1 MEDTTVSKEKSTAP
15 ERRKHAPKK
24 ISVAAVMKNIALVGG
39 AAAFLGLTFIPGT
52 KPTEMTSVFWIFAI
66 LPGLIGIANHLVT
79 IRQRV
84 AKHLSSEEDRQAHE
98 AESEHRPT
106 LPEAV
111 AAAMLL
117 SAVFLIVARA
127 EVPADQKVDGWVYA
141 GYGAYIS
148 TLWFLLVRLNANA
161 LSPRFLINSTL
172 KVSIAV
178 FIGYIAARSDLFP
191 DSKPVATLY
200 FAIGLFHA
208 WAIQALKRT
217 AMTIFGIKP
226 AQSPDV
232 SLGLIDGLDDDAADV
247 LQEIGITSAQHLAT
261 MHAPEVCGRTLYPRE
276 RVLDWIDQS
285 ILAVHTN
292 GRLDDLRVVGIRSA
306 YSLVTIARHL
316 GKNCPLEKA
325 ATVRFQ
331 ETAKRLGL
339 SCGDLLLMVECIRKD
354 PAYIELENIYP
365 NRHKVEA
372 TSTDVPPKAPIDP
385 LMVPVKD
392 PVPERATLAQ

>member
-1 MEDTTVSKEKSTAP
+1 MK
-15 ERRKHAPKK
+15 
-24 ISVAAVMKNIALVGG
+24 KNIGAIVKNILLLVGAG
-39 AAAFLGLTFIPGT
+39 TFLGLSLIPAT
-52 KPTEMTSVFWIFAI
+52 RPTEMTSVFWLFAL

-84 AKHLSSEEDRQAHE
+84 AKHPASEDDEKAHE
-98 AESEHRPT
+98 AESPHRPT

-127 EVPADQKVDGWVYA
+127 SSPADGKHHGWVYA

-161 LSPRFLINSTL
+161 LSPRFLINSAL

-178 FIGYIAARSDLFP
+178 FIGFIAAHSDLFP

-208 WAIQALKRT
+208 WAMRALKRT
-217 AMTIFGIKP
+217 AMTIFGITP
-226 AQSPDV
+226 ARQPDA
-232 SLGLIDGLDDDAADV
+232 SLALIDGLDEDAADV

-285 ILAVHTN
+285 ILSVHTN
-292 GRLDDLRVVGIRSA
+292 GRLDDLRTVGIRSA
-306 YSLVTIARHL
+306 YSLVTIGRHL
-316 GKNCPLEKA
+316 GKGCRLEEA
-325 ATVRFQ
+325 ATARFQ

-339 SCGDLLLMVECIRKD
+339 SCGDLRLVVECIKKD
-354 PAYIELENIYP
+354 PAYIELEKIYP
-365 NRHKVEA
+365 NRHKVEDTSADTTAKVIGKDGTPPSA
-372 TSTDVPPKAPIDP
+372 TGPCIPIGP
-385 LMVPVKD
+385 GEGVS
-392 PVPERATLAQ
+392 ATLPQ